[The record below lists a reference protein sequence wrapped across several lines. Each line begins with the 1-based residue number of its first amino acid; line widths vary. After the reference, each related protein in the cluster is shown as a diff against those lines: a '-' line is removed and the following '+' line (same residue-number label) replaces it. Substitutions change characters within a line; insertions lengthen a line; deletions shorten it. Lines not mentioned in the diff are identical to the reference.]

1 MQAKFP
7 FAGFPISQREKFFQ
21 MLLEL
26 GKSFVVVEEK
36 DKAGTSAKDRFVAR
50 RYTPGTLLSETWQSS
65 EETRYLLSI
74 SLGKQ
79 EEGKEC
85 DEIPIGLAYIDVST
99 DRAVQTRTSTIGE
112 LEHELARLSPVEV
125 VLPGPLKQ
133 YLEDH
138 SDGKNCIEAND
149 ADLRH
154 MLSKLM
160 PLLRQSGSSIAYIG
174 VPARA
179 TQVEFIHLENSA
191 EGLIETHL
199 KDCLLSEMPRL
210 SESNHQSAE
219 SFMQIDAS
227 TLLGLEIRQSLRQ
240 NVGAQVKG
248 VYSSPTSRAGTLL
261 SVIKRTLTP
270 SGTRLLVNTL
280 SQPST
285 DLEMITT
292 RHDLVEAF
300 LRRSSL
306 REDLRDQL
314 KAMSNTGKGEIS
326 RILQRFSANGSTAPG
341 LAGALAGGRD
351 LWDLKQRIEAINNIA
366 QTIKVALS
374 AQGSRD
380 EKSSVPLKAFVN
392 DIRTVADW
400 ASMIERSVV
409 PSVLDATPVTLAE
422 QTEEDTDSLDQAE
435 PAASEVKDPED
446 EKAASWWIDPKWVSL
461 QNPGKGYRL
470 TCFFPT
476 LVSALRCASCM
487 IG

>member
-1 MQAKFP
+1 
-7 FAGFPISQREKFFQ
+7 

-26 GKSFVVVEEK
+26 GRSFVVVEEK
-36 DKAGTSAKDRFVAR
+36 DRAGTSAKDRFVAR

-79 EEGKEC
+79 EEGNEL

-125 VLPGPLKQ
+125 VLTRSLKQ
-133 YLEDH
+133 YPEDH
-138 SDGKNCIEAND
+138 NGRDKSIEVDD

-154 MLSKLM
+154 MLSTLM
-160 PLLRQSGSSIAYIG
+160 PLLRQSGASIAYIG
-174 VPARA
+174 TPAQP
-179 TQVEFIHLENSA
+179 TQVNHTRLEKFA
-191 EGLIETHL
+191 EGLIDTHL

-210 SESNHQSAE
+210 SESNHQSAD

-285 DLEMITT
+285 DLEVITK

-351 LWDLKQRIEAINNIA
+351 LWDLKQRIEAINHIA
-366 QTIKVALS
+366 QTIRAALS
-374 AQGSRD
+374 AQGPRD
-380 EKSSVPLKAFVN
+380 GRLVDTLAAFVN
-392 DIRTVADW
+392 DIRRVADW
-400 ASMIERSVV
+400 TSMIERSVV
-409 PSVLDATPVTLAE
+409 PSVLDATPVVLAE
-422 QTEEDTDSLDQAE
+422 QAEDDISSLDQAE
-435 PAASEVKDPED
+435 TASSEVQDPED
-446 EKAASWWIDPKWVSL
+446 EKAALWWINPK
-461 QNPGKGYRL
+461 
-470 TCFFPT
+470 
-476 LVSALRCASCM
+476 
-487 IG
+487 